1 LDDNFFIFFSGP
13 KQQRKFRRL
22 MMHRIKWNEDSKK
35 MAKDDGWYINIVS
48 TDLQDL
54 LAISHVL
61 NVALSYFIWF

>member
-1 LDDNFFIFFSGP
+1 
-13 KQQRKFRRL
+13 